1 MNDCIRNHPELLCGI
16 CTTNELCM
24 EDGCC
29 SYDGMDINYDS
40 ENTRLQMYGMGSPML
55 KEQHEHLEPLFEPVI
70 KTDQE
75 HILYRVFDDKFRLLY
90 AGVTLNM
97 YQRFNGHKHTAEWWT
112 HAKHIMIERFE
123 SRAELMAAERRVI
136 VTERPQ
142 YNKQHNGGS

>member
-1 MNDCIRNHPELLCGI
+1 METEFIYECDADSSLRKESCGLCPNGNDDLCAYVNWDNRVKHI
-16 CTTNELCM
+16 
-24 EDGCC
+24 
-29 SYDGMDINYDS
+29 
-40 ENTRLQMYGMGSPML
+40 
-55 KEQHEHLEPLFEPVI
+55 EPLFEPVI

-136 VTERPQ
+136 VTERPK